1 MIALMSPPLEK
12 DGQAVSPSRG
22 SSITG
27 SSELEQ
33 LRQKIDETD
42 RNLLRIVAERI
53 GLVDKI
59 GAYKRENGL
68 EARDEKRRAEV
79 LTARVSTG
87 KDLGIAEDVIRK
99 LFEII
104 LDYSETRENLKDRP

>member
-1 MIALMSPPLEK
+1 MIALM
-12 DGQAVSPSRG
+12 
-22 SSITG
+22 

-42 RNLLRIVAERI
+42 QSLLRILAERM

-68 EARDEKRRAEV
+68 EVRDEKRRAEV

-87 KDLGIAEDVIRK
+87 KSLGIAENVIRK
-99 LFEII
+99 LFETI
-104 LDYSETRENLKDRP
+104 LDYSETREKK

>member
-1 MIALMSPPLEK
+1 MIALMSTPLEK
-12 DGQAVSPSRG
+12 DEQAVSPSRG
-22 SSITG
+22 SSLTG

-33 LRQKIDETD
+33 LREKIDETD
-42 RNLLRIVAERI
+42 RNLLRIFAERM

-59 GAYKRENGL
+59 GTYKRENGL

-79 LTARVSTG
+79 LAARVSTG
-87 KDLGIAEDVIRK
+87 KDLGIAENVVRK

-104 LDYSETRENLKDRP
+104 LDYSETREKK

>member
-1 MIALMSPPLEK
+1 MIGHM
-12 DGQAVSPSRG
+12 
-22 SSITG
+22 

-33 LRQKIDETD
+33 LRKKIDETD
-42 RNLLRIVAERI
+42 QNLLRILAERM

-68 EARDEKRRAEV
+68 PVRDEKRRAEV
-79 LTARVSTG
+79 LSARVGAG
-87 KDLGIAEDVIRK
+87 KALGIAEDVIRK

-104 LDYSETRENLKDRP
+104 LDYSETREKK